1 MNFTFPSDPEFAMQM
16 MVDQLRSGATEMT
29 DLDLLLRFNILVLEI
44 RTRFP
49 EQYKQIVNGFMDQ
62 VEIAKTELD
71 AESFRRIIGGFNAN

>member
-1 MNFTFPSDPEFAMQM
+1 MNFTFPSDPNFAIQV
-16 MVDQLRSGATEMT
+16 MVDQLKAGATEMT

-62 VEIAKTELD
+62 VEIARTELD